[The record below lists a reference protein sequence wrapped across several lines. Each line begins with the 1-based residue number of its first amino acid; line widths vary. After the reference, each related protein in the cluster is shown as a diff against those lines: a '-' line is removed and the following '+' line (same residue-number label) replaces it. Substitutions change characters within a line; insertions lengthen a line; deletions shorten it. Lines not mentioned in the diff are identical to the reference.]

1 MSEKLSIFG
10 GNKIIK
16 KKFKQY
22 NSIGKAEKKSANK
35 VLKSGILSGFVA
47 GSGKGFLGGK
57 FVQRFE
63 EKLKKFYKVKHAITV
78 NSWTSGLIASVG
90 SLDIEPGDEIITS
103 PFSMCASAISILHW
117 NAIPVF
123 ADINENTFCIDPSS
137 VKKKISKRT
146 KAILV
151 ADIFGLSHDIIKINK
166 LAKKYNLKVITD
178 SAQAPYSFFRNK
190 LAGTQSHI
198 GGFSYN
204 YHKHIHTG
212 EGGVVVTN
220 NRNLAERVKKIRN
233 HAEAIVTKK
242 DNLNNMIGF
251 NFRMGE
257 LEASIGISQL
267 DKLKKKVK
275 ERQFQANFLSK
286 KLSKLEG
293 VSVPLIPKNYT
304 HSFYVYPIKINTKKI
319 GISREKIFKALIG
332 EGLQGLTEG
341 YANLH
346 LLPLFQKKIAYGKK
360 GFPWKFFKNKT
371 NYKKNICPVAE
382 NLHDKELICFELCLF
397 ELSIKDLDLICNAFK
412 KVWEN
417 IPLLKKS

>member
-123 ADINENTFCIDPSS
+123 ADISKETFCIDPESI
-137 VKKKISKRT
+137 KKKITKKT
-146 KAILV
+146 KAILII
-151 ADIFGLSHDIIKINK
+151 DLFGLSHDIEKINK
-166 LAKKYNLKVITD
+166 IAKKNRLKVITD
-178 SAQAPYSFFRNK
+178 SAQAPFSFFK
-190 LAGTQSHI
+190 KKIAGTQSDI
-198 GGFSYN
+198 GGYSYN

-220 NRNLAERVKKIRN
+220 DKILAERVRKLRN
-233 HAEAIVTKK
+233 HAEANVLKR
-242 DNLNNMIGF
+242 DRLNNMIGF

-257 LEASIGISQL
+257 LEASIGIAQL
-267 DKLKKKVK
+267 DKLKQKVK
-275 ERQFQANFLSK
+275 KRQSQAKFLSK

-293 VSVPLIPKNYT
+293 ISVPKIPKNNT
-304 HSFYVYPIKINTKKI
+304 HSFYVYPITIDVKKI
-319 GISREKIFKALIG
+319 GVSRKKIFNALVS
-332 EGLQGLTEG
+332 EGLQGLSEG

-346 LLPLFQKKIAYGKK
+346 LLPVFQKKIAYGKN

-371 NYKKNICPVAE
+371 SYKKGICPVAE

-397 ELSIKDLDLICNAFK
+397 ELSINDLNLICKAFK

-417 IPLLKKS
+417 IQILKKR

>member
-1 MSEKLSIFG
+1 MKENLSILG
-10 GNKIIK
+10 GSRVIK
-16 KKFKQY
+16 KNFKRY
-22 NSIGKAEKKSANK
+22 NSIGNDERISANK
-35 VLKSGILSGFVA
+35 VLKTGILSGFVA
-47 GSGKGFLGGK
+47 EKGKGFLGGK
-57 FVQRFE
+57 YVQDFE
-63 EKLKKFYKVKHAITV
+63 KKLQRFYKVKYAITV
-78 NSWTSGLIASVG
+78 NSWTSGLIAAVG
-90 SLDIEPGDEIITS
+90 ALDIEPGDEIITT

-123 ADINENTFCIDPSS
+123 ADIDENTFCLNPNSII
-137 VKKKISKRT
+137 KKITKKT

-151 ADIFGLSHDIIKINK
+151 ADIFGLSHDIIRINRI
-166 LAKKYNLKVITD
+166 AKKYNLKVITD
-178 SAQAPYSFFRNK
+178 SAQSPYSFFNNK

-220 NRNLAERVKKIRN
+220 NKIIAERVKKIRN
-233 HAEAIVTKK
+233 HAEATVTKK
-242 DNLNNMIGF
+242 DKLNNMIGF

-257 LEASIGISQL
+257 LEASIGMSQL

-275 ERQFQANFLSK
+275 KRQFEANYLSK

-293 VSVPLIPKNYT
+293 ISVPLIPKNYT

-319 GISREKIFKALIG
+319 GVSRKKIFKALIN
-332 EGLQGLTEG
+332 EGVQGITEG
-341 YANLH
+341 YTNLH
-346 LLPLFQKKIAYGKK
+346 LLPLFQKRIAYGKK
-360 GFPWKFFKNKT
+360 GFPWKFFKNNT
-371 NYKKNICPVAE
+371 TYKKSICPVAE